1 MEKRSLLL
9 LFIVID
15 PVGWFALSYVEGFDT
30 AVYCRFCQSIF
41 DPRCRVGV
49 FYTEPK
55 LINILLINSLG
66 HSIIDIRE
74 TRTDTARQR
83 TDSSLRPHAISHFGS
98 IQRLSNNVKYRDL
111 SWSNHGYEDDR
122 RLAS

>member
-1 MEKRSLLL
+1 MIVEPNQLTKTQGLAVFFLFSGKRSLLL

-66 HSIIDIRE
+66 HSI
-74 TRTDTARQR
+74 
-83 TDSSLRPHAISHFGS
+83 P
-98 IQRLSNNVKYRDL
+98 
-111 SWSNHGYEDDR
+111 
-122 RLAS
+122 